1 MNKWGTAMRSKSSSQ
16 KGASLVEFALVL
28 PLLMLILW
36 GMIEFGLLLYNKQ
49 VITNASREGARA
61 GIVAQAPRVSNG
73 QIVGV
78 VNSYCASYLIS
89 FGGAGLNVTTDP
101 ATPVTASFGDPLTVT
116 VTYPYQFLVF
126 QNIANTFFGGSF
138 GTITLT
144 AVTVMRYE

>member
-1 MNKWGTAMRSKSSSQ
+1 MRRKHASQ

-36 GMIEFGLLLYNKQ
+36 GIIEFSLLLYNKQ

-61 GIVAQAPRVSNG
+61 GIVAQSPRVG
-73 QIVGV
+73 EGEIAGV
-78 VNSYCASYLIS
+78 VNDYCATYLVT
-89 FGGAGLNVTTDP
+89 FGGGGLSVTSGASGT
-101 ATPVTASFGDPLTVT
+101 SFGDPLTVT

-138 GTITLT
+138 GTIDLT

>member
-1 MNKWGTAMRSKSSSQ
+1 MGRKDTSQ

-36 GMIEFGLLLYNKQ
+36 GIIEFSLLLYNKQ

-61 GIVAQAPRVSNG
+61 GIVAQSPRVTG
-73 QIVGV
+73 GEIVGV
-78 VNSYCASYLIS
+78 VNNYCATYLVT
-89 FGGAGLNVTTDP
+89 FGGGVLSISSSAAGT
-101 ATPVTASFGDPLTVT
+101 SFGDPLTVT

-126 QNIANTFFGGSF
+126 HNISNTFFGGSF
-138 GTITLT
+138 GTIPLT

>member
-1 MNKWGTAMRSKSSSQ
+1 MRIKYSSQ
-16 KGASLVEFALVL
+16 KGASAVEFALVL

-36 GMIEFGLLLYNKQ
+36 GIIEFGLLLYNKQ

-61 GIVAQAPRVSNG
+61 GIVAQNPRVTSG
-73 QIVGV
+73 AIAGV
-78 VNSYCASYLIS
+78 VTSYCGSYLVTFGGTGLSVTSSAAGTS
-89 FGGAGLNVTTDP
+89 FGQ
-101 ATPVTASFGDPLTVT
+101 PLTVT

-138 GTITLT
+138 GTINLT